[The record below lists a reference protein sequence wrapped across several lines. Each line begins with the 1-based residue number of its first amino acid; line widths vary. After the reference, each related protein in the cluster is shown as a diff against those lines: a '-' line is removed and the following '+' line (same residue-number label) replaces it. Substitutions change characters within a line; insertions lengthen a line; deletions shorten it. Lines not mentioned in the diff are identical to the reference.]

1 MGNRDI
7 AAARD
12 YHERTKHSPVSIRS
26 GPHYLDWDNQPHP
39 FKVYES
45 LESLPLEEHMASS
58 GVPALEAISRSVP
71 EGEREVTRQELGEL
85 LFLCAGVTRRR
96 RYFGGEMLFRAAA
109 CTGAL
114 YHIDVYV
121 VAGPLPDLDAGVYH
135 FAPERFALT
144 PLRTGDHRGVLV
156 DASGGEPSVARAP
169 AVLVFAS
176 TFWRNSWKYRD
187 RAYRH
192 CFWDGGTILANCLA
206 AASARDIPARAVMGF
221 ADGPVN
227 HLLGLNPDK
236 EAALCLVPMGRTEP
250 AAASSAAASSIATL
264 PPLDYATRPLSRRE
278 VDYPAIR
285 EMHAAS
291 SLESGAEARRWRGGE
306 RDETG
311 LAGTGDAGSAGTE
324 EEAAAATG
332 KTGLAGT
339 SDAGSA
345 GTKEAA
351 AAATEETESAGTSE
365 ADVAATPVR
374 ELALEIEPAASLPAA
389 GVEQVI
395 VRRGSTRQ
403 FSHEAITLTQLSNAL
418 HYATRGVAMDV
429 DADGSRPLNQ
439 LYLIVN
445 NVDGAAP
452 GTYVLDRGRGSLQLL
467 KEGEFRREAGFLGL
481 GQEIPH
487 DASVN
492 VYFLTDLDEVLLR
505 YGNRGYRL
513 AQMEAA
519 ITAGRLYLAAYA
531 QGFGASGLTFFDDDV
546 TAFFSPHAAGKSVM
560 FLIALGR
567 RAKK

>member
-1 MGNRDI
+1 M
-7 AAARD
+7 
-12 YHERTKHSPVSIRS
+12 
-26 GPHYLDWDNQPHP
+26 
-39 FKVYES
+39 
-45 LESLPLEEHMASS
+45 
-58 GVPALEAISRSVP
+58 
-71 EGEREVTRQELGEL
+71 GEL

-121 VAGPLPDLDAGVYH
+121 VAGPLADLEAGVYQ

-144 PLRTGDHRGVLV
+144 PLRTGDHRGALV
-156 DASGGEPSVARAP
+156 EASGGEPAVAHAP

-192 CFWDGGTILANCLA
+192 CFWDGGTILANGLA
-206 AASARDIPARAVMGF
+206 AAVARDIPARTVMGF
-221 ADGPVN
+221 AEVPVN
-227 HLLGLNPDK
+227 RLLVLSPDK
-236 EAALCLVPMGRTEP
+236 EGALCLVPVGR
-250 AAASSAAASSIATL
+250 AASPTAPSGEAL
-264 PPLDYATRPLSRRE
+264 PALDLVTRPLSRRE
-278 VDYPAIR
+278 VDYPSIR

-291 SLESGAEARRWRGGE
+291 SLESGAEVRSWRE
-306 RDETG
+306 
-311 LAGTGDAGSAGTE
+311 GDV
-324 EEAAAATG
+324 EAVDATG
-332 KTGLAGT
+332 T
-339 SDAGSA
+339 D
-345 GTKEAA
+345 
-351 AAATEETESAGTSE
+351 ESVTAIREIPLQT
-365 ADVAATPVR
+365 TPA
-374 ELALEIEPAASLPAA
+374 ESLPT
-389 GVEQVI
+389 GSIEQVI
-395 VRRGSTRQ
+395 VRRGSTRR
-403 FSHEAITLTQLSNAL
+403 FSHEAITLAQLSNAL
-418 HYATRGVAMDV
+418 HYATRGVATDI
-429 DADGSRPLNQ
+429 DTDGSRPLNQ

-492 VYFLTDLDEVLLR
+492 VYLLTDLDPVLRR

-546 TAFFSPHAAGKSVM
+546 TGFFSPHAAGKSVM

-567 RAKK
+567 RLKAE

>member
-7 AAARD
+7 ISARD

-39 FKVYES
+39 FKVYENRD
-45 LESLPLEEHMASS
+45 SLPLEEHLVSS
-58 GVPALEAISRSVP
+58 DMPALRALSASAP
-71 EGEREVTRQELGEL
+71 EGERGITRQELGEL

-114 YHIDVYV
+114 YHIDIYV
-121 VAGPLPDLDAGVYH
+121 VTGALADLDAGVYH
-135 FAPERFALT
+135 FAPDRFALT

-156 DASGGEPSVARAP
+156 EAGGAEGALVHAP
-169 AVLVFAS
+169 AILVLAS

-192 CFWDGGTILANCLA
+192 CFWDGGTILANGLA
-206 AASARDIPARAVMGF
+206 AAAARGIPARTVMGF

-227 HLLGLNPDK
+227 HLLGLDADK
-236 EAALCLVPMGRTEP
+236 EAALCLVPLGR
-250 AAASSAAASSIATL
+250 SAATTPPVAREL
-264 PPLDYATRPLSRRE
+264 PLLDLATRPLSARE
-278 VDYPAIR
+278 VDYPPIR

-291 SLESGAEARRWRGGE
+291 SLEDGAEARHWRE
-306 RDETG
+306 
-311 LAGTGDAGSAGTE
+311 GDP
-324 EEAAAATG
+324 EEAESSETFETTGGMAAA
-332 KTGLAGT
+332 
-339 SDAGSA
+339 
-345 GTKEAA
+345 
-351 AAATEETESAGTSE
+351 
-365 ADVAATPVR
+365 R
-374 ELALEIEPAASLPAA
+374 ELPLEVGAAASLPA
-389 GVEQVI
+389 GSLEQVI
-395 VRRGSTRQ
+395 VRRGSTRR
-403 FSHEAITLTQLSNAL
+403 FSHEAITFPQLSNAL

-429 DADGSRPLNQ
+429 DPGGSRPLNQ

-445 NVDGAAP
+445 NVDGAVP
-452 GTYVLDRGRGSLQLL
+452 GAYVLDRGGGCLQLL
-467 KEGEFRREAGFLGL
+467 KEGEFRKEAGFLGL
-481 GQEIPH
+481 GQEIPA

-492 VYFLTDLDEVLLR
+492 VYFLADLDPVLRR

-513 AQMEAA
+513 AQMEAS

-546 TAFFSPHAAGKSVM
+546 TDFFSPHAAGKSVM

-567 RAKK
+567 RQKK

>member
-7 AAARD
+7 ASARD
-12 YHERTKHSPVSIRS
+12 YHERTKHSTVSIRS
-26 GPHYLDWDNQPHP
+26 GPHFLDWDSQPHP
-39 FKVYES
+39 FKVYEN
-45 LESLPLEEHMASS
+45 LDSLPLEQHLASS
-58 GVPALEAISRSVP
+58 DVPALQAISRSAP
-71 EGEREVTRQELGEL
+71 EGERQVTRQDLGEL

-121 VAGPLPDLDAGVYH
+121 VAGPLADLDAGVYQ
-135 FAPERFALT
+135 FAPDRFALT
-144 PLRTGDHRGVLV
+144 PLRTGDHRGALV
-156 DASGGEPSVARAP
+156 EAGGGEPAVARAP
-169 AVLVFAS
+169 AILVLAS

-206 AASARDIPARAVMGF
+206 AASARGIPARTVMGF
-221 ADGPVN
+221 ADGSVH
-227 HLLGLNPDK
+227 HLLGLDADK
-236 EAALCLVPMGRTEP
+236 EAALCLVPVGRTLSATAPSGEALP
-250 AAASSAAASSIATL
+250 A
-264 PPLDYATRPLSRRE
+264 LDLATRPLSPRE
-278 VDYPAIR
+278 VDYPSIR

-291 SLESGAEARRWRGGE
+291 RLESGAEVRNWRE
-306 RDETG
+306 RDTDEGVSAETDG
-311 LAGTGDAGSAGTE
+311 TAAG
-324 EEAAAATG
+324 
-332 KTGLAGT
+332 
-339 SDAGSA
+339 
-345 GTKEAA
+345 
-351 AAATEETESAGTSE
+351 
-365 ADVAATPVR
+365 VAVIR
-374 ELALEIEPAASLPAA
+374 ELPLEAEPAAALPA
-389 GVEQVI
+389 GSVEQVI
-395 VRRGSTRQ
+395 LRRGSTRR
-403 FSHEAITLTQLSNAL
+403 FSHEALTFAQLSNAL

-429 DADGSRPLNQ
+429 DPGGARALDQ

-445 NVDGAAP
+445 HVDGAAP
-452 GTYVLDRGRGSLQLL
+452 GAYTLDRGRGRLQLL

-481 GQEIPH
+481 SQEIPA

-492 VYFLTDLDEVLLR
+492 VYFLADLDAVLRR

-513 AQMEAA
+513 ALMEAG

-567 RAKK
+567 RAKAK

>member
-26 GPHYLDWDNQPHP
+26 GPHYLDWDNQPYP
-39 FKVYES
+39 FKVYENLDS
-45 LESLPLEEHMASS
+45 LALEEHLGSS

-71 EGEREVTRQELGEL
+71 EGERQVTGQELGEL

-121 VAGPLPDLDAGVYH
+121 VAGPLADLDAGVYH

-144 PLRTGDHRGVLV
+144 ALRTGDHRGALV
-156 DASGGEPSVARAP
+156 EASGGEPSVAHAP

-206 AASARDIPARAVMGF
+206 AAAARDIPARTVMGF

-236 EAALCLVPMGRTEP
+236 EAALCFVPVGRTEP
-250 AAASSAAASSIATL
+250 ATALSTEAL
-264 PPLDYATRPLSRRE
+264 PPLDYATQPLSRRE
-278 VDYPAIR
+278 VDYPSIR

-291 SLESGAEARRWRGGE
+291 SLESGAEARRWREGE
-306 RDETG
+306 TDETG
-311 LAGTGDAGSAGTE
+311 TAGTGDAGSPGT
-324 EEAAAATG
+324 EEAAAAVTRVTG
-332 KTGLAGT
+332 P
-339 SDAGSA
+339 
-345 GTKEAA
+345 
-351 AAATEETESAGTSE
+351 AGTSE
-365 ADVAATPVR
+365 TDAGATPVN
-374 ELALEIEPAASLPAA
+374 ELPLEIEPAASLPA
-389 GVEQVI
+389 GSVEQVI
-395 VRRGSTRQ
+395 VRRGSTRR
-403 FSHEAITLTQLSNAL
+403 FSHEAISFAQLSNAL
-418 HYATRGVAMDV
+418 HYATRGVAMDI
-429 DADGSRPLNQ
+429 DSDGSRPLNQ

-492 VYFLTDLDEVLLR
+492 VYFLTDLDTVLRR

-546 TAFFSPHAAGKSVM
+546 TDFFSPHAAGKSVM

-567 RAKK
+567 RLKTK

>member
-7 AAARD
+7 ASARD

-39 FKVYES
+39 FKVYED
-45 LESLPLEEHMASS
+45 LDPLPLEEHLASS
-58 GVPALEAISRSVP
+58 GVPALQAIARSAP
-71 EGEREVTRQELGEL
+71 EGERGITRKELGEL

-121 VAGPLPDLDAGVYH
+121 VAGPLADLEAGVYQ

-144 PLRTGDHRGVLV
+144 PLRTGDHRGALV
-156 DASGGEPSVARAP
+156 EASGGEPAVAHAP

-192 CFWDGGTILANCLA
+192 CFWDGGTILANGLA
-206 AASARDIPARAVMGF
+206 AAVARDIPARTVMGF
-221 ADGPVN
+221 AEVPVN
-227 HLLGLNPDK
+227 RLLGLSPDK
-236 EAALCLVPMGRTEP
+236 EGALCLVPVGR
-250 AAASSAAASSIATL
+250 AASPTAPSGEAL
-264 PPLDYATRPLSRRE
+264 PALDLVTRPLSRRE
-278 VDYPAIR
+278 VDYPSIR

-291 SLESGAEARRWRGGE
+291 SLESGAEVRSWRE
-306 RDETG
+306 
-311 LAGTGDAGSAGTE
+311 GDV
-324 EEAAAATG
+324 EAVDATG
-332 KTGLAGT
+332 T
-339 SDAGSA
+339 D
-345 GTKEAA
+345 
-351 AAATEETESAGTSE
+351 ESVTAIREIPLQT
-365 ADVAATPVR
+365 TPA
-374 ELALEIEPAASLPAA
+374 ESLPT
-389 GVEQVI
+389 GSIEQVI
-395 VRRGSTRQ
+395 VRRGSTRR
-403 FSHEAITLTQLSNAL
+403 FSHEAITLAQLSNAL
-418 HYATRGVAMDV
+418 HYATRGVATDI
-429 DADGSRPLNQ
+429 DTDGSRPLNQ

-492 VYFLTDLDEVLLR
+492 VYLLTDLDPVLRR

-546 TAFFSPHAAGKSVM
+546 TGFFSPHAAGKSVM

-567 RAKK
+567 RLKAE